1 MKNISKLLTE
11 IKWKLRTDS
20 MVHLWRAHPSPF
32 VLTFRA
38 LRELTL
44 RERTFGKTLW
54 QWKPVK
60 SVIFHRTA
68 PHFVRVVK
76 NLSLRCSH
84 DPHLTV

>member
-32 VLTFRA
+32 VLTFR
-38 LRELTL
+38 EK
-44 RERTFGKTLW
+44 RTFGKTLW
-54 QWKPVK
+54 QWKLVK

-68 PHFVRVVK
+68 LHFVRVVK

-84 DPHLTV
+84 DPGLTV